1 MKSTDTCSLNAAECG
16 LTSVEYEEG
25 QYLEA
30 LQLVKL
36 KVNFQIIHIN
46 TKALKK
52 SDENVV
58 AQWNRVH

>member
-1 MKSTDTCSLNAAECG
+1 LNAAECG